1 MKKLTEQRGASILM
15 ALLLVLLAVV
25 VSTVI
30 LTAAVSAARQL
41 RIDRETQQN
50 YLTVSSAAELVRDSI
65 LADCYVRTVEK
76 TETKTEMG
84 TEVSSST
91 RIQPPDGLLG
101 PWLSLGIDDN
111 GNPKEYTATLYL
123 QVEENK
129 KLGKVKLDFFMSGYD
144 VSKSGYDVSMS
155 DYNVFV
161 VLSLA
166 DVSGAAD
173 DCRMTLWLEGRPSTV
188 SSTSGGS
195 GSEPSLKTTTQT
207 VKWSNARIEK
217 GG

>member
-30 LTAAVSAARQL
+30 LIAAVSAARQL

-123 QVEENK
+123 QVEKNE
-129 KLGKVKLDFFMSGYD
+129 KLGKVKLDF
-144 VSKSGYDVSMS
+144 SMS
-155 DYNVFV
+155 DYSVSV

-173 DCRMTLWLEGRPSTV
+173 DCRMTLRLDGTSNTSESTV
-188 SSTSGGS
+188 SGTKGTSLTTTTWTVRWSGGS
-195 GSEPSLKTTTQT
+195 
-207 VKWSNARIEK
+207 VEK

>member
-30 LTAAVSAARQL
+30 LIAAVSAARQL

-76 TETKTEMG
+76 TETKTETG

-91 RIQPPDGLLG
+91 RIQLPDGLLG

-123 QVEENK
+123 QVEKNE
-129 KLGKVKLDFFMSGYD
+129 KLGKVKLDFSMSGYD
-144 VSKSGYDVSMS
+144 VS
-155 DYNVFV
+155 V

-173 DCRMTLWLEGRPSTV
+173 DCRMTLRLKGTSV
-188 SSTSGGS
+188 TSGPTKIS
-195 GSEPSLKTTTQT
+195 GEGTSLTTTTQT
-207 VKWSNARIEK
+207 VRWSGGSVEK

>member
-30 LTAAVSAARQL
+30 LIAAVSAARQL

-65 LADCYVRTVEK
+65 LADSYVRTVTVERD
-76 TETKTEMG
+76 ETGAER
-84 TEVSSST
+84 SSDT
-91 RIQPPDGLLG
+91 WIQSPDGLLG
-101 PWLSLGIDDN
+101 PWLSCGIDN
-111 GNPKEYTATLYL
+111 RGNCTAAIYL
-123 QVEENK
+123 QVEENEEI
-129 KLGKVKLDFFMSGYD
+129 GRVKLAF
-144 VSKSGYDVSMS
+144 SMS
-155 DYNVFV
+155 DYSVSV

-173 DCRMTLWLEGRPSTV
+173 DCRMTLRLDGTSNTSESTV
-188 SSTSGGS
+188 SGTKGTSLTTTTWTVRWSGGS
-195 GSEPSLKTTTQT
+195 
-207 VKWSNARIEK
+207 VEK

>member
-30 LTAAVSAARQL
+30 LIAAVSAARQL

-65 LADCYVRTVEK
+65 LADRYEQSDTVERDK
-76 TETKTEMG
+76 TGTVRSSITQTK
-84 TEVSSST
+84 S
-91 RIQPPDGLLG
+91 PDGLLG

-123 QVEENK
+123 QVEKNE
-129 KLGKVKLDFFMSGYD
+129 KLGKVKLDF
-144 VSKSGYDVSMS
+144 SMS
-155 DYNVFV
+155 DYNVSV

>member
-50 YLTVSSAAELVRDSI
+50 YLTVSSAAELVRESI
-65 LADCYVRTVEK
+65 LADSYVRTVTVERD
-76 TETKTEMG
+76 ETGAER
-84 TEVSSST
+84 SSDT
-91 RIQPPDGLLG
+91 WIQSPDGLLG

-155 DYNVFV
+155 GYNVFV

-173 DCRMTLWLEGRPSTV
+173 DCRMKLWLEG
-188 SSTSGGS
+188 TSVTSPPAEIS
-195 GSEPSLKTTTQT
+195 GEKTSLTTTTQT